1 MNPVISATL
10 NQQMMSGAACGQ
22 QGMLAESQGNAMA
35 AAQCYDQ
42 AIGWIQQS
50 MLTAQQWGT
59 FVPDGVFAALANAH
73 ASAAR
78 VKNLL
83 GYPPIAWQ
91 HLSQA
96 LGCLNQ
102 AIAQNPCMAVY
113 HSAAGTLLMSMNNLP
128 DARRAFSAVQQLQ
141 PGDPYSMQ
149 MLNLLQGMQARAP
162 APPNWVGMQPMA
174 GSAAM
179 GAAMGAAQP
188 LTMGMPGTQA
198 TSGSSDHAD
207 WMETV
212 KKTCS
217 MLDSVF
223 KTAGGIND
231 MMGKFD

>member
-59 FVPDGVFAALANAH
+59 FVPDGVFATLANAH

-83 GYPPIAWQ
+83 GYPPMAWQ

-102 AIAQNPCMAVY
+102 AIAQNPRMAVY

-128 DARRAFSAVQQLQ
+128 DAWRAFSTVQQLQ

-149 MLNLLQGMQARAP
+149 MLNMLQGMQSRAP
-162 APPNWVGMQPMA
+162 SPPNWAGMQPML
-174 GSAAM
+174 G
-179 GAAMGAAQP
+179 GAAMGAPQQFMP
-188 LTMGMPGTQA
+188 GMPGQPQP
-198 TSGSSDHAD
+198 SPGSSDHTD
-207 WMETV
+207 WMKTV
-212 KKTCS
+212 EKTCS
-217 MLDSVF
+217 MLDSIF
-223 KTAGGIND
+223 KTAGGFND